1 MMYRQLYFLNQSLP
15 PKPPRRAAHKDM
27 TAISYNVRGHTD
39 VFKSLS
45 PTGERKPKFHF
56 GASPGGSA
64 KAFENVV
71 EQCYS
76 TLPELHDNE
85 K

>member
-1 MMYRQLYFLNQSLP
+1 MDVGFSKTGKIFHLTFAGTL
-15 PKPPRRAAHKDM
+15 
-27 TAISYNVRGHTD
+27 D

-45 PTGERKPKFHF
+45 PTGERKPNSKF

-71 EQCYS
+71 EQ
-76 TLPELHDNE
+76 
-85 K
+85 